1 MYKKKF
7 ALHKHNHKYIILFVG
22 KKYTKIVSN
31 DPSHAQIT
39 ERDSVHFHNNLSY
52 KKLSLWIFYSK
63 FMHKL

>member
-39 ERDSVHFHNNLSY
+39 EGDSVHFHNN
-52 KKLSLWIFYSK
+52 
-63 FMHKL
+63 H